1 VAVTSEPMH
10 QTVDLFGVIIGG
22 AQTSRL
28 DMYNGLSAAGAA
40 ETPRVKK
47 RRAAGSLNE
56 KIIIV
61 GRFLKRQNMC
71 AEEGVNTKP
80 GGGRM

>member
-1 VAVTSEPMH
+1 MH

-22 AQTSRL
+22 DQTSRF
-28 DMYNGLSAAGAA
+28 DMCKGLGAAGAA
-40 ETPRVKK
+40 ETPRAKK

-61 GRFLKRQNMC
+61 GSFPLTSKYVWRK
-71 AEEGVNTKP
+71 V
-80 GGGRM
+80 